1 MGPGNEF
8 LPISRPH
15 FFTSSSLNRYFTTA
29 TMADIL
35 DKFKIE
41 GPSFIAQCVILL
53 VVFAVLNKFAFGP
66 VMQLLLERRQRIE
79 DAEANFA
86 QSKAN
91 LANAEGQAREVVEA
105 ANAKAAG
112 MIKEAT
118 EVAAATA
125 EKKRQ
130 EAIAEAAS
138 IIAKGREATV
148 IERDQAFAT
157 LKRDFGRLVVE
168 TTGKVTGK
176 VLTPDDHARINQ
188 EAVTQISR

>member
-1 MGPGNEF
+1 
-8 LPISRPH
+8 
-15 FFTSSSLNRYFTTA
+15 
-29 TMADIL
+29 MADIL

-91 LANAEGQAREVVEA
+91 LANAEGQAREVVDA
-105 ANAKAAG
+105 ANAKAAS

-138 IIAKGREATV
+138 IITKGREATV
-148 IERDQAFAT
+148 MERDQVFAT

-176 VLTPDDHARINQ
+176 VLSADDHARINQ

>member
-1 MGPGNEF
+1 
-8 LPISRPH
+8 
-15 FFTSSSLNRYFTTA
+15 
-29 TMADIL
+29 MADIL

>member
-1 MGPGNEF
+1 
-8 LPISRPH
+8 
-15 FFTSSSLNRYFTTA
+15 
-29 TMADIL
+29 MADIL

-138 IIAKGREATV
+138 IITKGREATV
-148 IERDQAFAT
+148 MERDQVFAT

-176 VLTPDDHARINQ
+176 VLSPDDHARINQ

>member
-1 MGPGNEF
+1 
-8 LPISRPH
+8 
-15 FFTSSSLNRYFTTA
+15 
-29 TMADIL
+29 MADIL

-53 VVFAVLNKFAFGP
+53 VVFAVLTKFAFGP

-138 IIAKGREATV
+138 IITKGREATV
-148 IERDQAFAT
+148 MERDQVFAT
-157 LKRDFGRLVVE
+157 LKRDFGRLVIE

-176 VLTPDDHARINQ
+176 VLSADDHARINQ

>member
-1 MGPGNEF
+1 
-8 LPISRPH
+8 
-15 FFTSSSLNRYFTTA
+15 
-29 TMADIL
+29 MADIL

-91 LANAEGQAREVVEA
+91 LANAEGQAREVVDA
-105 ANAKAAG
+105 ANAKAAS
-112 MIKEAT
+112 MIKDAT

-138 IIAKGREATV
+138 IITKGREATV
-148 IERDQAFAT
+148 IERDQVFAT

-176 VLTPDDHARINQ
+176 VLSPEDHARINQ

>member
-1 MGPGNEF
+1 
-8 LPISRPH
+8 
-15 FFTSSSLNRYFTTA
+15 
-29 TMADIL
+29 MADIL

-138 IIAKGREATV
+138 IITKGREATV
-148 IERDQAFAT
+148 MERDQVFAT

-176 VLTPDDHARINQ
+176 VLSADDHARINQ

>member
-1 MGPGNEF
+1 
-8 LPISRPH
+8 
-15 FFTSSSLNRYFTTA
+15 
-29 TMADIL
+29 MADIL

-138 IIAKGREATV
+138 IITKGREATV
-148 IERDQAFAT
+148 IERDQVFAT

>member
-1 MGPGNEF
+1 
-8 LPISRPH
+8 
-15 FFTSSSLNRYFTTA
+15 
-29 TMADIL
+29 MADIL

-91 LANAEGQAREVVEA
+91 LANAEGQAREVVDA
-105 ANAKAAG
+105 ANAKAAS

-138 IIAKGREATV
+138 IITKGREATV
-148 IERDQAFAT
+148 IERDQVFAT

-176 VLTPDDHARINQ
+176 VLSPEDHARINQ

>member
-1 MGPGNEF
+1 
-8 LPISRPH
+8 
-15 FFTSSSLNRYFTTA
+15 
-29 TMADIL
+29 MADIL

-138 IIAKGREATV
+138 IITKGREATV
-148 IERDQAFAT
+148 MERDQVFAT

-176 VLTPDDHARINQ
+176 VLSPDDHARINQ
-188 EAVTQISR
+188 EAVTQMSR

>member
-1 MGPGNEF
+1 
-8 LPISRPH
+8 
-15 FFTSSSLNRYFTTA
+15 
-29 TMADIL
+29 
-35 DKFKIE
+35 
-41 GPSFIAQCVILL
+41 
-53 VVFAVLNKFAFGP
+53 
-66 VMQLLLERRQRIE
+66 
-79 DAEANFA
+79 
-86 QSKAN
+86 
-91 LANAEGQAREVVEA
+91 
-105 ANAKAAG
+105 
-112 MIKEAT
+112 
-118 EVAAATA
+118 VAAATA

-138 IIAKGREATV
+138 IITKGREATV

>member
-1 MGPGNEF
+1 
-8 LPISRPH
+8 
-15 FFTSSSLNRYFTTA
+15 
-29 TMADIL
+29 MADIL

-105 ANAKAAG
+105 ANAKAAS

-138 IIAKGREATV
+138 IITKGREATV
-148 IERDQAFAT
+148 MERDQVFAT

-176 VLTPDDHARINQ
+176 VLSPDDHARINQ

>member
-1 MGPGNEF
+1 
-8 LPISRPH
+8 
-15 FFTSSSLNRYFTTA
+15 
-29 TMADIL
+29 MADIL

-112 MIKEAT
+112 LIKEAT
-118 EVAAATA
+118 EVASATA

-138 IIAKGREATV
+138 IITKGREATV
-148 IERDQAFAT
+148 MERDQVFAT

-176 VLTPDDHARINQ
+176 VLSADDHARINQ

>member
-1 MGPGNEF
+1 
-8 LPISRPH
+8 
-15 FFTSSSLNRYFTTA
+15 
-29 TMADIL
+29 MADIL

-130 EAIAEAAS
+130 EAVAEAAS
-138 IIAKGREATV
+138 IITKGREATV
-148 IERDQAFAT
+148 MERDQVFAT

-176 VLTPDDHARINQ
+176 VLSADDHARINQ

>member
-1 MGPGNEF
+1 
-8 LPISRPH
+8 
-15 FFTSSSLNRYFTTA
+15 
-29 TMADIL
+29 MADIL

-91 LANAEGQAREVVEA
+91 LANAEGQAREVVDA
-105 ANAKAAG
+105 ANAKAAS

-118 EVAAATA
+118 DVAAATA

-138 IIAKGREATV
+138 IITKGREATV
-148 IERDQAFAT
+148 IERDQVFAT

-176 VLTPDDHARINQ
+176 VLSPEDHARINQ